1 MTNWILLQ
9 FHNRVVYLFGWLA
22 EALRR
27 TGRRRRGPGGRWTSD
42 CSISE
47 GQNGATDGYRPSS
60 SLQPT
65 TTTTAEETVSTF
77 LASSL
82 MSLLPWRST
91 QFIRVRRQQFW
102 FRVPTFLNQQRE
114 RWRALRHALYRLLR
128 TTDAAPL
135 AGPADR
141 SQGPDFVA
149 EDWNVCVCFFF
160 TFGDRSIIETSL
172 GRHQENR
179 WTKKQNKNKNKIES
193 DRNRKKE
200 TTQMSPVPKCVLT
213 WRGRQEGISS
223 FVVFFFRKQVLNKG
237 RRKKMM

>member
-179 WTKKQNKNKNKIES
+179 WKNKTKQKQNRIRPEPEKGNDTDVTSPEMCADLK
-193 DRNRKKE
+193 RKA
-200 TTQMSPVPKCVLT
+200 
-213 WRGRQEGISS
+213 
-223 FVVFFFRKQVLNKG
+223 
-237 RRKKMM
+237 RRYFKFCRFLFQKASIK